1 MALQTE
7 IANPALDE
15 VLAAIGTRALLDA
28 QCNAERVD
36 AIFRTFVPI
45 FVGRYPHH
53 KLLAHLCEA
62 AKDGVAE
69 EYIARHRGLA
79 KAGSL

>member
-1 MALQTE
+1 MALRTE

-15 VLAAIGTRALLDA
+15 VLAAIVTRALLDA

-36 AIFRTFVPI
+36 AIFRAFVPI
-45 FVGRYPHH
+45 FAGRYPHH

-69 EYIARHRGLA
+69 ENIARHRGHA